1 MNIHN
6 VTINKDIK
14 IQMRDGVNLYTDIY
28 FPSDENH
35 KPIYDLPILLERTP
49 YDKKALNLTQRYNH
63 FCQNGYIVITQDCR
77 GCYAS
82 EGELYFLTQEAE
94 DGADTLD
101 WIGKQNWFN
110 GPVGT
115 FGTSYQAWTQSAAAT
130 QNPKFLNAMI
140 VNMGGSNAF
149 TSTVR
154 QSGAMELRFIA
165 WAFWHSALNTN
176 KDLKNIE
183 TDFALNNYS
192 FENLLNNWPIKKGLT
207 PLSLVPSYEKWAFD
221 ILTKTKY
228 DEFWKHPGFAID
240 EYWNEHPDIPMIY
253 VGGWYDSYTR
263 ATLENYDGL
272 SKLKNSEVKVIIGPW
287 THGTTQP
294 ELTYSGDLEFGK
306 EASIGSFSDFHLAWY
321 NKWFKNNSESDYLYK
336 NPIKLFVMGSGDG
349 HKTKE
354 GRIFHGGFWREEQE
368 WPLKRSKFTKFY
380 LDSNNNL
387 SSTQSS
393 NSNES
398 ITFAYDPSNPV
409 PTIGANISSLA
420 GLRPIDSKV
429 RSPHEVPA
437 AARRYNI
444 VEPGGFNQKQE
455 KRFYGTKEPYSNL
468 SERLD
473 VLTFQSELLSKDT
486 EITGPIEATLYV
498 SSDCVDTDFTVKLI
512 DVYPSTK
519 DFPDGFSL
527 NLTDGII
534 RMRYRN
540 SFTKEEFMKENE
552 VYKVKII
559 LYPTSN
565 IFKKGHRI
573 RVDVSSSN
581 YPKFDFNPNTGE
593 PIGLNKQQTV
603 ANNSVH
609 FSEKYPS
616 HITLPI
622 V

>member
-1 MNIHN
+1 MHN
-6 VTINKDIK
+6 VTINKDVK
-14 IQMRDGVNLYTDIY
+14 IEMRDGVNLYTDIY
-28 FPSDENH
+28 IPSDTNH

-49 YDKKALNLTQRYNH
+49 YDKKALNLTQRYNY
-63 FCQNGYIVITQDCR
+63 FCQNGYIVIAQDCR

-94 DGADTLD
+94 DGADTLE
-101 WIGKQNWFN
+101 WIGNQNWFK

-130 QNPKFLNAMI
+130 QNPKYLNAMI

-176 KDLKNIE
+176 KDLKNLE

-228 DEFWKHPGFAID
+228 DKFWKQPGFAID
-240 EYWNEHPDIPMIY
+240 EYWNEHPDIPMMY

-263 ATLENYDGL
+263 ATLENYEGL
-272 SKLKNSEVKVIIGPW
+272 SNLKDSEVKVIIGPW

-306 EASIGSFSDFHLAWY
+306 DASIGSFSDFHLAWY
-321 NKWFKNNSESDYLYK
+321 NKWFKNNPESNYLYK
-336 NPIKLFVMGSGDG
+336 NPIKIFVMGSGDG

-368 WPLKRSKFTKFY
+368 WPLKRSKFTKYY
-380 LDSNNNL
+380 LNSLNNL
-387 SSTQSS
+387 STDKLF
-393 NSNES
+393 NDKDS
-398 ITFAYDPSNPV
+398 ITFAYDPANPV
-409 PTIGANISSLA
+409 PTIGANISSLS
-420 GLRPIDSKV
+420 GLRPVDSKL

-455 KRFYGTKEPYSNL
+455 KRFYGTKEPYNNL

-473 VLTFQSELLSKDT
+473 VLTFQSESLSKDT
-486 EITGPIEATLYV
+486 EITGPIESTLYV
-498 SSDCVDTDFTVKLI
+498 SSDCLDTDFTVKLI

-519 DFPDGFSL
+519 DFPEGFSL
-527 NLTDGII
+527 NLTDGLI

-540 SFTKEEFMKENE
+540 SFTKEEFIKENE
-552 VYKVKII
+552 VYEIKII

-573 RVDVSSSN
+573 RIDVSSSN

-593 PIGLNKQQTV
+593 PIGLNTQQIV
-603 ANNSVH
+603 ANNTVY